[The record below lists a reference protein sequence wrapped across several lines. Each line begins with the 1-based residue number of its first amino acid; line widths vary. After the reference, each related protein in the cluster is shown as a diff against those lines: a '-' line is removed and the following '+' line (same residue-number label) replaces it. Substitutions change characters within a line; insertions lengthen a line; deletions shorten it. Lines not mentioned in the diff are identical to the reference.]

1 MNAPTRIPDGE
12 RTPAEL
18 AALAGL
24 RHVRDAEAGITRRVV
39 DEGFSYFYPDGRPVR
54 GRDHLSRIEELAIP
68 PAWDEIWICR
78 RADGHL
84 QATGRDAKGRK
95 QYVYHERWMEIS
107 NRVKFGRLHAFGRA
121 LPVIRAAVRDALR
134 KEDATLRKMSAV
146 LVALL
151 DRTYARIGNEE
162 YVRAN
167 GSFGLST
174 LRRKHAAVEG
184 RRVLLTFPAKGGA
197 ERVLT
202 VKHPP
207 LVRIIEAGIER
218 PGHRLFRYRE
228 NGRWRDLEADQVN
241 EFLGDIVSEDFTA
254 KDFRT
259 WKASA
264 LMAGDLYEHREACSD
279 PDPDTRAQVI
289 RDAVS
294 RVAEA
299 LGNTAA
305 VCRTYYIHPV
315 LIESFEDGS
324 FQAAVEGFAPAR
336 RAWLDDHEQVL
347 LRVLRHFERS

>member
-1 MNAPTRIPDGE
+1 
-12 RTPAEL
+12 
-18 AALAGL
+18 
-24 RHVRDAEAGITRRVV
+24 
-39 DEGFSYFYPDGRPVR
+39 
-54 GRDHLSRIEELAIP
+54 
-68 PAWDEIWICR
+68 
-78 RADGHL
+78 
-84 QATGRDAKGRK
+84 
-95 QYVYHERWMEIS
+95 
-107 NRVKFGRLHAFGRA
+107 
-121 LPVIRAAVRDALR
+121 
-134 KEDATLRKMSAV
+134 
-146 LVALL
+146 
-151 DRTYARIGNEE
+151 
-162 YVRAN
+162 
-167 GSFGLST
+167 
-174 LRRKHAAVEG
+174 
-184 RRVLLTFPAKGGA
+184 
-197 ERVLT
+197 
-202 VKHPP
+202 
-207 LVRIIEAGIER
+207 VRIIEAGIER

>member
-1 MNAPTRIPDGE
+1 MNAPRRIPDGE

-18 AALAGL
+18 AEAAGL
-24 RHVRDAEAGITRRVV
+24 RHVRDADAGITRRVV
-39 DEGFSYFYPDGRPVR
+39 GEDFSYFYPDGRPVR
-54 GRDHLSRIEELAIP
+54 KRDHLRRIEALVIP
-68 PAWDEIWICR
+68 PAWDEIWICPG
-78 RADGHL
+78 ADGHL
-84 QATGRDAKGRK
+84 QATGRDARGRK
-95 QYVYHERWMEIS
+95 QYVYHERWSEIS
-107 NRVKFGRLHAFGRA
+107 SLVKFGRLQSFGRA

-134 KEDATLRKMSAV
+134 KEDATLRKMCAV

-162 YVRAN
+162 YERAN

-174 LRRKHAAVEG
+174 LRRKHATVED
-184 RRVLLTFPAKGGA
+184 RRVHLAFPSKGGA

-228 NGRWRDLEADQVN
+228 NGRWRDLDSDQVN
-241 EFLGDIVSEDFTA
+241 EFLRDTVSEEFTA

-264 LMAGDLYEHREACSD
+264 LMAGHLYEHREACAD
-279 PDPDTRAQVI
+279 GDEDARTQVV
-289 RDAVS
+289 RDAMG

-299 LGNTAA
+299 LGNTPA
-305 VCRTYYIHPV
+305 VCRTYYVHPV
-315 LIESFEDGS
+315 LIESFEEGS
-324 FQAAVEGFAPAR
+324 FRAAVEGFSPTR
-336 RAWLDDHEQVL
+336 RKWLDNDEQVL
-347 LRVLRHFERS
+347 LRVLRHFEPS